1 MKKILAVFL
10 SIMMC
15 INGISISVLAEESD
29 MTIGENSAAET
40 EETGIEE
47 NANESE
53 LNQESDH
60 EQDSEIHHWSSTI
73 VHVFPVLITRSTLHF
88 SQCPITKA
96 FRLFFA
102 RSVA

>member
-60 EQDSEIHHWSSTI
+60 EQDSEIHQEKEEADRSLPHKRDKWCIHWSSWG
-73 VHVFPVLITRSTLHF
+73 
-88 SQCPITKA
+88 
-96 FRLFFA
+96 
-102 RSVA
+102 